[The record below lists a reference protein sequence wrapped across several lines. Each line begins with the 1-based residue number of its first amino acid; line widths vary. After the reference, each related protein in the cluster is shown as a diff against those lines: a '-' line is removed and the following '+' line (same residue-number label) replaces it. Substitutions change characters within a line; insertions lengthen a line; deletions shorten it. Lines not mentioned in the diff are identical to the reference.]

1 MIIISMNVKLGL
13 KSFTLSLPLL
23 YQKLHPFTL
32 AKKSLARHYNYLRTQ
47 QIYTRTQ
54 GIKKRKEEHKL

>member
-1 MIIISMNVKLGL
+1 MIITNKNVKHEF

-32 AKKSLARHYNYLRTQ
+32 AKRCLARHYNCLRTQ
-47 QIYTRTQ
+47 KIQTKIYVT
-54 GIKKRKEEHKL
+54 KKRKE